1 MGLDSPR
8 SSVKKKPTPGADD
21 HREGGAKS
29 IMDDLLGGGSV
40 NKHLERPGT
49 GERRELP
56 FEKKLASA
64 GWLIRLMIIE
74 EIMLYFQY
82 DV

>member
-8 SSVKKKPTPGADD
+8 SSVKKKPTSSSED

-29 IMDDLLGGGSV
+29 ILDDLLGGSSV
-40 NKHLERPGT
+40 SKHLERPGT

-56 FEKKLASA
+56 FEKKLSGPGEWTALSIDYL
-64 GWLIRLMIIE
+64 GT
-74 EIMLYFQY
+74 
-82 DV
+82 